1 MHCEYCG
8 KEIGEAAFC
17 RYCGKKVPP
26 PPKIEPWKQSIP
38 FTVLGI
44 VISTVLIVF
53 FQTRGFD
60 GWLWCALYVLGAS
73 LWLLRLPDKLEED
86 KNCRERAIKD
96 RTDYQP
102 DTRFASFA
110 NCLFGWVFGI
120 ALNRA
125 LARGEFGVKPKT
137 IFGIVASGW
146 VLTAVVGFSIGFLN
160 IIPESHFM
168 IRSST
173 RMVADANDQGWS
185 IYTFT
190 DSEAEVLLFAPGNGS
205 LDSVD
210 LDQGDWYQDTFGWT
224 LTDGMR
230 LPGGKINGKRAVA
243 QVYSDDSGYYSWIY
257 VVFVEGNNGDYF
269 EVRFFFPAES
279 YFYPYHCRATV
290 YEFLEAFT
298 PL

>member
-8 KEIGEAAFC
+8 KEIGEAVFC
-17 RYCGKKVPP
+17 RYCGKKVTP

-38 FTVLGI
+38 FTVLG
-44 VISTVLIVF
+44 VVVSTALIVF
-53 FQTRGFD
+53 FQTRGLD
-60 GWLWCALYVLGAS
+60 GWLWYALYVLGAS

-125 LARGEFGVKPKT
+125 LARGEFGVTPKT
-137 IFGIVASGW
+137 IFGVVACGW
-146 VLTAVVGFSIGFLN
+146 VLTAVVGFSMGFLN

-173 RMVADANDQGWS
+173 RIVADANDQGWS
-185 IYTFT
+185 TYTFT
-190 DSEAEVLLFAPGNGS
+190 DSEVGVLLFEPYHGS
-205 LDSVD
+205 IDSID
-210 LDQGDWYQDTFGWT
+210 LDDGTWYQETFGWT

-230 LPGGKINGKRAVA
+230 LPGGRINGKRAVA
-243 QVYSDDSGYYSWIY
+243 QVYSDDSGHYSWIY

-290 YEFLEAFT
+290 YGFLEAFT